1 MAELIEKNEAKK
13 EMWWLFNNYVNNASN
28 FEPEETEAVNRAFG
42 RLQSVIDNMPT
53 TSEAEIKSKVVDE
66 FVEKMSLEIS
76 ESLIWGMLWNDR
88 DESFRD
94 TSDKIVDYVIST
106 AKQIADQMKERG

>member
-1 MAELIEKNEAKK
+1 MTELIDKNEAKK

-53 TSEAEIKSKVVDE
+53 TSEAEIKARVVDE
-66 FVEKMSLEIS
+66 FAKELKEALNQEFPLNYESTRPYFTLENAR
-76 ESLIWGMLWNDR
+76 L
-88 DESFRD
+88 
-94 TSDKIVDYVIST
+94 IVDE
-106 AKQIADQMKERG
+106 IALQMKCQ